1 MSVHLKGDCT
11 SLTVCSHPPPSDE
24 RTPQNHKQFL
34 SYSVMIKNLKALSF
48 GLLVALVL
56 CEIVLRIYNPFTN
69 FTKQGKLVLPANQ
82 QTVFDNQWIK
92 QLDTKISYSR
102 NALGFRGP
110 MPTDSIQ
117 KLNSIITVGGS
128 TTECRYLSDSTTWPF
143 ILGEKL
149 KDSIPNL
156 WVNNAGIDGH
166 STFGHLL
173 LMKEYISKLKPK
185 YVLLLTGVNDVETEK
200 PESFDVANDNRLQY
214 GSAKQFVKSLL
225 QKTAI
230 GTTFYQFYAIRS
242 AYKKGL
248 IHKEVDFKQLRD
260 TTYTP
265 AYIKETI
272 ANQKKYVTG
281 YQARLQ
287 EIINIC
293 KANNIQ
299 PLLLTQPSLYGS
311 FIDSTTGIKMDL
323 KFHES
328 NPTKNNLLQEQV
340 LEEYNNIVRS
350 FSTQATVIDL
360 AKLMPKNTAYYYDF
374 IHFNKAGAAKVAE
387 ILGKEIETRMT
398 LIITDQH

>member
-1 MSVHLKGDCT
+1 MLFSFSCITILHRK
-11 SLTVCSHPPPSDE
+11 
-24 RTPQNHKQFL
+24 RFL
-34 SYSVMIKNLKALSF
+34 SYSTMIKNLKAFLF

-92 QLDTKISYSR
+92 QLDAKINYSR

-110 MPTDSIQ
+110 MPTDSIH
-117 KLNSIITVGGS
+117 KLNSIITIGGS
-128 TTECRYLSDSTTWPF
+128 TTECRFLSDSTTWPF
-143 ILGEKL
+143 LLGEKL
-149 KDSIPNL
+149 KDSVPNV

-200 PESFDVANDNRLQY
+200 PEGFDMMNENKLQY
-214 GSAKQFVKSLL
+214 GSVKAFIKSLL
-225 QKTAI
+225 NKTEI
-230 GTTFYQFYAIRS
+230 GATAFQLYNIRL

-248 IHKEVDFKQLRD
+248 IHKDVDFRQLKD
-260 TTYTP
+260 TTYTD
-265 AYIKETI
+265 AYMQKTI
-272 ANQKKYVTG
+272 TKQKNYLVG
-281 YQARLQ
+281 YQSRLQ
-287 EIINIC
+287 EIITLC
-293 KANNIQ
+293 KANHIQ
-299 PLLLTQPSLYGS
+299 PILLTQPSLYGS
-311 FIDSTTGIKMDL
+311 FRDSTTAVQMDL

-328 NPTKNNLLQEQV
+328 NLAKNNLLQEQV
-340 LEEYNNIVRS
+340 LEEYNHVVRS

-374 IHFNKAGAAKVAE
+374 IHFNKQGAAKVAK
-387 ILGKEIETRMT
+387 ILGEEIESQMKR
-398 LIITDQH
+398 IGTD

>member
-1 MSVHLKGDCT
+1 
-11 SLTVCSHPPPSDE
+11 
-24 RTPQNHKQFL
+24 
-34 SYSVMIKNLKALSF
+34 MIKNLKALLF

-82 QTVFDNQWIK
+82 QAVFDNQWIK
-92 QLDTKISYSR
+92 QLDAKISYSR

-110 MPTDSIQ
+110 MPTDSIH

-128 TTECRYLSDSTTWPF
+128 TTECRFLSDSTTWPF
-143 ILGEKL
+143 LLGEEL

-185 YVLLLTGVNDVETEK
+185 YVVLFTGVNDVETEK
-200 PESFDVANDNRLQY
+200 PERFDIMNENKLQY
-214 GSAKQFVKSLL
+214 SSVKAFLKSLL
-225 QKTAI
+225 NKTEI
-230 GTTFYQFYAIRS
+230 GVTVFQLYNIRS

-248 IHKEVDFKQLRD
+248 IHKDVDFTTLKD

-265 AYIKETI
+265 VYIQETI
-272 ANQKKYVTG
+272 ARQKNYLTG

-287 EIINIC
+287 EIISIC
-293 KANNIQ
+293 KANKIQ
-299 PLLLTQPSLYGS
+299 PILLTQPSLYGS
-311 FIDSTTGIKMDL
+311 FVDSATSVRMDL

-328 NPTKNNLLQEQV
+328 NPGKNNLLQEQV
-340 LEEYNNIVRS
+340 LEEYNNVVRA
-350 FSTQATVIDL
+350 FSKQATIIDL
-360 AKLMPKNTAYYYDF
+360 AKLMPKNTVYYYDF

-387 ILGKEIETRMT
+387 ILDKEIESRMT
-398 LIITDQH
+398 QMQRIGTD

>member
-1 MSVHLKGDCT
+1 MLLSFICITFLHRK
-11 SLTVCSHPPPSDE
+11 
-24 RTPQNHKQFL
+24 RFL
-34 SYSVMIKNLKALSF
+34 SYIVMIKNLKALLF

-82 QTVFDNQWIK
+82 QTVFDNQWIN
-92 QLDTKISYSR
+92 QLDAKISYSR

-110 MPTDSIQ
+110 MPSDSIQ

-128 TTECRYLSDSTTWPF
+128 TTECRFLSDSTTWPF
-143 ILGEKL
+143 LLGEKL

-173 LMKEYISKLKPK
+173 LMKEYISQQKPK

-200 PESFDVANDNRLQY
+200 PESFDVMNENKLQY
-214 GSAKQFVKSLL
+214 SSVKAFFKSLL
-225 QKTAI
+225 NKTEI
-230 GTTFYQFYAIRS
+230 GATVFQLYNIRS

-260 TTYTP
+260 TTYTL
-265 AYIKETI
+265 AYVQETI
-272 ANQKKYVTG
+272 TKQKNYLGG

-287 EIINIC
+287 EIIRIC
-293 KANNIQ
+293 KANQIQ
-299 PLLLTQPSLYGS
+299 PILLTQPSLYGS
-311 FIDSTTGIKMDL
+311 YTDSATGIKMDL

-340 LEEYNNIVRS
+340 LEEYNNVVRS
-350 FSTQATVIDL
+350 FSNQVTVVDL

-374 IHFNKAGAAKVAE
+374 IHFNKQGAAKVAE
-387 ILGKEIETRMT
+387 ILSPYMKETIH
-398 LIITDQH
+398 Q

>member
-1 MSVHLKGDCT
+1 
-11 SLTVCSHPPPSDE
+11 
-24 RTPQNHKQFL
+24 
-34 SYSVMIKNLKALSF
+34 MIKNLKALSF

-82 QTVFDNQWIK
+82 HTVFDNQWIK
-92 QLDTKISYSR
+92 QLDAKISYSR

-128 TTECRYLSDSTTWPF
+128 TTECRFLSDSTTWPF
-143 ILGEKL
+143 LLGEEL

-200 PESFDVANDNRLQY
+200 PERFDVMNENKLQY
-214 GSAKQFVKSLL
+214 SSVKAFIKSLL
-225 QKTAI
+225 NKTEI
-230 GTTFYQFYAIRS
+230 GATVFQLYNIRS

-248 IHKEVDFKQLRD
+248 IHKDVDFTKLKD

-265 AYIKETI
+265 AYIQETI
-272 ANQKKYVTG
+272 ARQKNYLTA

-287 EIINIC
+287 EIVSIC

-299 PLLLTQPSLYGS
+299 PVLLTQPSLYGS
-311 FIDSTTGIKMDL
+311 FVDSATGVQMDL
-323 KFHES
+323 KFLES
-328 NPTKNNLLQEQV
+328 NPGKNNLLQDQV
-340 LEEYNNIVRS
+340 LEEYNSVVRS
-350 FSTQATVIDL
+350 FGTQATVIDL
-360 AKLMPKNTAYYYDF
+360 AKLMPKNTIYYYDF

-387 ILGKEIETRMT
+387 IVSKEMETQM
-398 LIITDQH
+398 IQMQQISTD

>member
-1 MSVHLKGDCT
+1 
-11 SLTVCSHPPPSDE
+11 
-24 RTPQNHKQFL
+24 
-34 SYSVMIKNLKALSF
+34 MIKNLKALLF

-92 QLDTKISYSR
+92 QLDTKICYSR

-128 TTECRYLSDSTTWPF
+128 TTECRFLSDSTTWPF
-143 ILGEKL
+143 LLGEKL

-200 PESFDVANDNRLQY
+200 PEQFDLMNENKLQY
-214 GSAKQFVKSLL
+214 GSVKAFIKSLL
-225 QKTAI
+225 NKTEI
-230 GTTFYQFYAIRS
+230 GATVFQLYNIRS

-248 IHKEVDFKQLRD
+248 IHKDVDFKQLRD
-260 TTYTP
+260 TTYTT
-265 AYIKETI
+265 AYIQEAI
-272 ANQKKYVTG
+272 ARQKNHLIG
-281 YQARLQ
+281 YHSRLQ
-287 EIINIC
+287 EIISIC
-293 KANNIQ
+293 KANQIQ
-299 PLLLTQPSLYGS
+299 PILLTQPSLYGS
-311 FIDSTTGIKMDL
+311 YTDSTTGIKMDL

-328 NPTKNNLLQEQV
+328 NPGKNNLLQEQV
-340 LEEYNNIVRS
+340 LEEYNNVVRA
-350 FSTQATVIDL
+350 FSTQVTVIDL
-360 AKLMPKNTAYYYDF
+360 AKLMPKNTLYYYDF
-374 IHFNKAGAAKVAE
+374 IHFNKQGAAKVAE
-387 ILGKEIETRMT
+387 ILNKEIESRITQ
-398 LIITDQH
+398 INTDQY

>member
-1 MSVHLKGDCT
+1 
-11 SLTVCSHPPPSDE
+11 
-24 RTPQNHKQFL
+24 
-34 SYSVMIKNLKALSF
+34 
-48 GLLVALVL
+48 
-56 CEIVLRIYNPFTN
+56 
-69 FTKQGKLVLPANQ
+69 
-82 QTVFDNQWIK
+82 
-92 QLDTKISYSR
+92 
-102 NALGFRGP
+102 

-173 LMKEYISKLKPK
+173 LMKDYIAKLKPK
-185 YVLLLTGVNDVETEK
+185 YILLLTGINDVETEK
-200 PESFDVANDNRLQY
+200 PESFDLLNENMLQY
-214 GSAKQFVKSLL
+214 SSVKAFIKSLL
-225 QKTAI
+225 NKTEI
-230 GTTFYQFYAIRS
+230 GATVFQLYTIRL

-248 IHKEVDFKQLRD
+248 IHKDVDFSKLRD

-265 AYIKETI
+265 AYFQETI

-281 YQARLQ
+281 YKGRLQ

-311 FIDSTTGIKMDL
+311 FTDSTTGIKMNL

-340 LEEYNNIVRS
+340 LEEYNNVVRS

-398 LIITDQH
+398 LINTDQH

>member
-1 MSVHLKGDCT
+1 
-11 SLTVCSHPPPSDE
+11 
-24 RTPQNHKQFL
+24 
-34 SYSVMIKNLKALSF
+34 MIKNLKAVLF

-56 CEIVLRIYNPFTN
+56 CEIVLRIYNPFSN

-82 QTVFDNQWIK
+82 QTVFDNRWIK
-92 QLDTKISYSR
+92 QLDAKISYSR

-110 MPTDSIQ
+110 MPGDSIQ
-117 KLNSIITVGGS
+117 KLNSIITIGGS
-128 TTECRYLSDSTTWPF
+128 TTECRFLSDSTTWPF
-143 ILGEKL
+143 LLGEQL
-149 KDSIPNL
+149 KDSIPDL

-173 LMKEYISKLKPK
+173 LLKEYIRKLKPK

-214 GSAKQFVKSLL
+214 GSAKQFAKSLL

-230 GTTFYQFYAIRS
+230 GATFYQFYAIRS

-260 TTYTP
+260 TTYIP
-265 AYIKETI
+265 AYITETI

-293 KANNIQ
+293 KASNIH
-299 PLLLTQPSLYGS
+299 PILLTQPSLYGS
-311 FIDSTTGIKMDL
+311 FVDSATGIQMDL
-323 KFHES
+323 KFHAT
-328 NPTKNNLLQEQV
+328 NPGKNNLLQEQV
-340 LEEYNNIVRS
+340 LEEYNNVVRS
-350 FSTQATVIDL
+350 FSNQATIVDL
-360 AKLMPKNTAYYYDF
+360 AKLMPKNTIYYYDF
-374 IHFNKAGAAKVAE
+374 IHFNKQGAAKVAD
-387 ILGKEIETRMT
+387 ILSKEIGSLMT
-398 LIITDQH
+398 QMKLMTAD